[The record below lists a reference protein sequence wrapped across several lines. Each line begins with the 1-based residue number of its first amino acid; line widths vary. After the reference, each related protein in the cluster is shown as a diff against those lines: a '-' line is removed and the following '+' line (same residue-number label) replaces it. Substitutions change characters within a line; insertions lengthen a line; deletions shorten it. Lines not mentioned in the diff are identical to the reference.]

1 MLESD
6 RLVCENKHN
15 LSLNAIWDPS
25 IYVYFNYKVNLLI
38 GREKIFATISY
49 LMQWEPLWEVCMA
62 EFRVI
67 SRRERIISLLLLS

>member
-1 MLESD
+1 MLESVERWMLESD

-38 GREKIFATISY
+38 GCEKIFATKY
-49 LMQWEPLWEVCMA
+49 PLP
-62 EFRVI
+62 
-67 SRRERIISLLLLS
+67 

>member
-38 GREKIFATISY
+38 GREKIFATVCFGRKPYATISHMTY
-49 LMQWEPLWEVCMA
+49 D
-62 EFRVI
+62 VI
-67 SRRERIISLLLLS
+67 ITSKVYKYGIVF

>member
-1 MLESD
+1 MSESD

-38 GREKIFATISY
+38 GREKIFATLAYLFAMCACEVSRTSY
-49 LMQWEPLWEVCMA
+49 S
-62 EFRVI
+62 VI
-67 SRRERIISLLLLS
+67 GLS

>member
-38 GREKIFATISY
+38 GREKIFAT
-49 LMQWEPLWEVCMA
+49 V
-62 EFRVI
+62 V
-67 SRRERIISLLLLS
+67 

>member
-1 MLESD
+1 MSESD

-38 GREKIFATISY
+38 GREKIFATIQSDLIFGKPIPGAQVHFY
-49 LMQWEPLWEVCMA
+49 DQMCT
-62 EFRVI
+62 
-67 SRRERIISLLLLS
+67 